1 MLIYSNFFYCFYY
14 TILAA
19 IHSHHRFYFW
29 DSLYFVLIGEGMFDP
44 SQVYTFKLLGLF
56 SPDPDSPLRELGEFH
71 QHPHFW
77 VMFLGSQID
86 CSTGSSPVKWINV
99 GQFQV
104 FVGSHLNVV
113 MHMEKN
119 IHALSEQDLTFQNIT
134 ATGIRGSLECTVA
147 KTLWYKKKLE
157 KMKKLVQINQYNEY
171 YSLSEQIQTKL
182 YSK

>member
-19 IHSHHRFYFW
+19 IHSYHRFYFW

-56 SPDPDSPLRELGEFH
+56 SPDSDSPLRELGEFQ
-71 QHPHFW
+71 QHFHFW
-77 VMFLGSQID
+77 VMFLESQID
-86 CSTGSSPVKWINV
+86 CFTGRSPVKWINV

-104 FVGSHLNVV
+104 FVGSHLNVI

-119 IHALSEQDLTFQNIT
+119 IHVLLEQDLTFQNIT
-134 ATGIRGSLECTVA
+134 AISIRGSLECTVA
-147 KTLWYKKKLE
+147 KTLWY
-157 KMKKLVQINQYNEY
+157 
-171 YSLSEQIQTKL
+171 
-182 YSK
+182 